1 MRYTTISILFFGFA
15 ISIKRIF
22 PEENINQPA
31 DVILL
36 VFGLTLILVGISK
49 HFFHRD
55 LSVPVHRWVSL
66 ESVTAVS
73 QILSVRVGH
82 LWGRSAH

>member
-49 HFFHRD
+49 HFFLDRK
-55 LSVPVHRWVSL
+55 
-66 ESVTAVS
+66 
-73 QILSVRVGH
+73 
-82 LWGRSAH
+82 